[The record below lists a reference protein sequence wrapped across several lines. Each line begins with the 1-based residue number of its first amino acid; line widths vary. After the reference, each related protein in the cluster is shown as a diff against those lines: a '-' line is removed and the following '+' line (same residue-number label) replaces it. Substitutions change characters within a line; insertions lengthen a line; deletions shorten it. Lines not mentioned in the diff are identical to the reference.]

1 MKKILIT
8 VLSLVAF
15 SSCMTD
21 ERYEDYNRDPKN
33 PTQVSADYLFN
44 SALKSLS
51 DQMTSTNVNNNV
63 FRLLA
68 QYWTETQ
75 YIDEANYDFNGRNI
89 TERHWSEIYRDV
101 LLDLKTSQINVTA
114 DVELTEDEKRARIA
128 QTEVLSIYAWQQLV
142 DTFGDIPYSQSLDPE
157 NFLLPEYD
165 DAATIYTDL
174 FSRLDAAIADLNGSG
189 FEIDNL
195 YFGDM
200 MAWSKF
206 ANSLKLR
213 MAMRVVDVPEL
224 ASLAKTSAEAAVG
237 AGVYTSNSDNAYI
250 TYATSTPNTNP
261 LWVDLVQSNRNDFIG
276 ANTFIDILNGLKDP
290 RRAVYF
296 DQNLGSGVY
305 DGGIYG
311 ANNGYANYSQINLA
325 LKQPDFRGV
334 LLDFAEVSFL
344 LADASERS
352 FTVGGTATEHYN
364 NGITASFN
372 DWGATGLDAYL
383 ADPKVA
389 YATAAGTWKE
399 KIGRQ
404 FWIAMYNRGFEGW
417 TVWRTYDAPTLNIP
431 TDSGLPVPTRY
442 TYPVNEQNLNEDNWT
457 AASTAIGG
465 DDQTTKLFW
474 DVN

>member
-8 VLSLVAF
+8 VLSLVAL

-21 ERYEDYNRDPKN
+21 EKYEDYNRDPKN

-75 YIDEANYDFNGRNI
+75 YIDEVNYDFNGRSI
-89 TERHWSEIYRDV
+89 TQRHWSEIYRDV
-101 LLDLKTSQINVTA
+101 LLDLETSKANVIA
-114 DVELTEDEKRARIA
+114 DPELTESEKQTRIA
-128 QTEVLSIYAWQQLV
+128 QAEVLSIYAWQQLV
-142 DTFGDIPYSQSLDPE
+142 DTFGDIPYTQALDPE
-157 NFLLPEYD
+157 LYLLPEYE

-174 FSRLDAAIADLNGSG
+174 FSRLDAAILNLNGSG
-189 FEIDNL
+189 FAIDNL
-195 YFGDM
+195 YYGDM

-213 MAMRVVDVPEL
+213 MGMRIADAPGM
-224 ASLAKTSAEAAVG
+224 AAVSKSAVESAVI
-237 AGVYTSNSDNAYI
+237 AGVFTSNSDNAYI
-250 TYATSTPNTNP
+250 YYSTTTPNTNP

-276 ANTFIDILNGLKDP
+276 ANTFIDILNDLQDP

-296 DQNLGSGVY
+296 DQNLGAGVY
-305 DGGIYG
+305 QGGEYG
-311 ANNGYANYSQINLA
+311 ANNTFANYTHINDA
-325 LKQPDFRGV
+325 IQQPDFRSV

-352 FTVGGTATEHYN
+352 YTIAGSAAEHYT
-364 NGITASFN
+364 NGISASFN
-372 DWGATGLDAYL
+372 DWGASGLAAYL
-383 ADPKVA
+383 SHSDVA
-389 YATAAGTWKE
+389 YATAPGTWKE

-442 TYPVNEQNLNEDNWT
+442 TYPVNEQNLNETNYN
-457 AASTAIGG
+457 AASSAIGG
-465 DDQTTKLFW
+465 DEQTTKLFW

>member
-8 VLSLVAF
+8 VLSLVAL

-21 ERYEDYNRDPKN
+21 EKYEDYNRDPKN
-33 PTQVSADYLFN
+33 PTEVSADYLFN

-75 YIDEANYDFNGRNI
+75 YIDEANYDLNGRSI
-89 TERHWSEIYRDV
+89 TQRHWSEIYRDV
-101 LLDLKTSQINVTA
+101 LLDLETSKANVTV
-114 DVELTEDEKRARIA
+114 DPELSEAEKATRIA
-128 QTEVLSIYAWQQLV
+128 QAEVLSIYAWQQLV
-142 DTFGDIPYSQSLDPE
+142 DTFGDIPYTQALNPQTY
-157 NFLLPEYD
+157 LLPEYE

-174 FSRLDAAIADLNGSG
+174 FARLDVAIGNLDGSG
-189 FEIDNL
+189 FDIDNL

-200 MAWSKF
+200 SAWSKF

-213 MAMRVVDVPEL
+213 MGMRIADAPGMAA
-224 ASLAKTSAEAAVG
+224 ASKSAVESAVS
-237 AGVYTSNSDNAYI
+237 AGVFSSNSDNAYI
-250 TYATSTPNTNP
+250 YYSTTTPNTNP
-261 LWVDLVQSNRNDFIG
+261 LWVDLVQSNRNDFIA
-276 ANTFIDILNGLKDP
+276 ANTFIDILNDLDDP

-296 DQNLGSGVY
+296 EQNLGAGVY
-305 DGGIYG
+305 EGGTYG
-311 ANNGYANYSQINLA
+311 ANNTFANYTHINNTIQ
-325 LKQPDFRGV
+325 QPDFRSV
-334 LLDFAEVSFL
+334 LLDYAEVSFL

-352 FTVGGTATEHYN
+352 YSVGGSAAEHYT
-364 NGITASFN
+364 NGIRASFK
-372 DWGATGLDAYL
+372 DWDATGIDAYL
-383 ADPKVA
+383 DKPDVA
-389 YATAAGTWKE
+389 YSSAPGTWKE

-417 TVWRTYDAPTLNIP
+417 TVWRMYDAPELNIP

-442 TYPVNEQNLNEDNWT
+442 TYPVNEQNLNEANYD
-457 AASTAIGG
+457 AASAAIGG
-465 DDQTTKLFW
+465 DEQTTKLFW